1 MAIPDYLENTVKDY
15 ADQAKAAYS
24 APINTGTFTGRQF
37 VAGEDPL
44 QTQAIN
50 MAQQGVGSYS
60 PYLQAAQAAQR
71 TGAGQLGLAGQTLG
85 GAYGAL
91 GQAGSALGG
100 VGGTI
105 NQAGS
110 TLGQAGQS
118 LGGIG
123 GTINQAGQSLG
134 QAGAAYGG
142 MGQFQAAGAGAA
154 QGAANIAGG
163 AAGMTGPNAYKQFM
177 SPYQQQ
183 VIDATLAEYDKQG
196 AAGAQQIKDSAISSG
211 NFGGGRE
218 GAQLGEYQANRLAD
232 RAALQGSMLQQGF
245 GQANQL
251 AQQNF
256 ANQGDLFGMQQGLGG
271 MASNLFSQQG
281 QMGQAQ
287 QSLAQSQL
295 GRGSAMANLSGA
307 QQNLAQSQ
315 LGRGTAMQ
323 NLAQSQLGRGQA
335 IQGLSAAQQG
345 LAGAYGNQINQQF
358 GLSDFQR
365 QGMGQDISAL
375 GSMGAIRQGLNQ
387 AQLTADQQA
396 ARTGAYEPYG
406 RLTQFGNVLTGLG
419 GGYAGQQ
426 YQDPGS
432 GGSPF
437 QAALGTATGLAG
449 LYGKIFDK

>member
-15 ADQAKAAYS
+15 TDQAAAAYS
-24 APINTGTFTGRQF
+24 APINTDMFTGSQF

-50 MAQQGVGSYS
+50 MAQQGVGSYA

-71 TGAGQLGLAGQTLG
+71 MGAGQLGLAGQTLG

-91 GQAGSALGG
+91 GQAGSALG
-100 VGGTI
+100 
-105 NQAGS
+105 QAGS
-110 TLGQAGQS
+110 
-118 LGGIG
+118 
-123 GTINQAGQSLG
+123 
-134 QAGAAYGG
+134 AYGG

-154 QGAANIAGG
+154 QNAANIAGG

-196 AAGAQQIKDSAISSG
+196 AAGAQAIKDQAVSSG

-218 GAQLGEYQANRLAD
+218 GAQLGQYQSDRLAD
-232 RAALQGSMLQQGF
+232 RAALQGSMLEKGF

-256 ANQGDLFGMQQGLGG
+256 ANQGALFGMQQGLGG
-271 MASNLFSQQG
+271 MASNLFNQQG
-281 QMGQAQ
+281 QMGAAQ
-287 QSLAQSQL
+287 QSLAN
-295 GRGSAMANLSGA
+295 A
-307 QQNLAQSQ
+307 
-315 LGRGTAMQ
+315 
-323 NLAQSQLGRGQA
+323 QLGRGQA

-375 GSMGAIRQGLNQ
+375 GSMGAIRQGLTQ
-387 AQLTADQQA
+387 AQLTAEQNRM
-396 ARTGAYEPYG
+396 RTGAYEPYG

-449 LYGKIFDK
+449 LYGKIFG